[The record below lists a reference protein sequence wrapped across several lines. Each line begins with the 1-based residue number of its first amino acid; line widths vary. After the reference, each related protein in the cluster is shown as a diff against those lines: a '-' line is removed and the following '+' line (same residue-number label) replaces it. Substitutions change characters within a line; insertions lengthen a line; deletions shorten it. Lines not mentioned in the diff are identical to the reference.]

1 MASISQTDYERVQR
15 LVGSIGLEC
24 QDAARTLKAIL
35 PFLNNNDDPSLSA
48 ALKKHERL
56 KKKTLGELAGMF
68 VDSTTS
74 ESLDFAKHMAY
85 LVATRNQVV
94 HHFNETYGQK
104 LTSGAT
110 QEVFDSLETLLANLR
125 ILRTTTEQIALAI
138 FEGLRDFT
146 FKDTPQH
153 HQMAD
158 LCARLRERFA
168 S

>member
-1 MASISQTDYERVQR
+1 M
-15 LVGSIGLEC
+15 
-24 QDAARTLKAIL
+24 
-35 PFLNNNDDPSLSA
+35 PFLNNSDDPSLGT

-85 LVATRNQVV
+85 LVATRNQIV

-125 ILRTTTEQIALAI
+125 ILRSTAEQIALVI
-138 FEGLRDFT
+138 FEGLRDVT
-146 FKDTPQH
+146 FKDTPEH
-153 HQMAD
+153 KEMVD
-158 LCARLRERFA
+158 LCARMRERFA